1 MMIAAKT
8 SRRTIRSR
16 VIAARETVVS
26 VTREA
31 TLVARP
37 ITKRSTMKAIAN
49 VISSVIPAEIQ
60 SPLESQNVSSTD
72 PILPVFGGR

>member
-1 MMIAAKT
+1 MMIATKT
-8 SRRTIRSR
+8 SRRTIRRR

-31 TLVARP
+31 TRVARP

-60 SPLESQNVSSTD
+60 SPLESQNVSSTG